1 QGCPGRRGGGCVM
14 RRLRWLRAT
23 GFVVLP
29 WAALLLSAGGC
40 TYGTVTDASTG
51 TPPGSAFGATP
62 IPALR

>member
-1 QGCPGRRGGGCVM
+1 M